1 MNTINARLNADQH
14 TSAQA
19 GGEVVRANPIGW
31 GAAIVDEN
39 GNETP
44 ITESMIE
51 RACVELAGSWLF
63 PRREYAA
70 AR

>member
-1 MNTINARLNADQH
+1 MNRIVKPVDIRKT
-14 TSAQA
+14 A
-19 GGEVVRANPIGW
+19 GRDASVGW

-44 ITESMIE
+44 ITESMIV
-51 RACVELAGSWLF
+51 RACDELARSWMF
-63 PRREYAA
+63 PRHEQPAHA

>member
-1 MNTINARLNADQH
+1 MNSLTRETANRRDE
-14 TSAQA
+14 A
-19 GGEVVRANPIGW
+19 GRTASVGW

-51 RACVELAGSWLF
+51 RACDELARSWMF
-63 PRREYAA
+63 PRRDTAA
-70 AR
+70 LAR

>member
-1 MNTINARLNADQH
+1 MNNIDASQNA
-14 TSAQA
+14 AQRDLVA
-19 GGEVVRANPIGW
+19 AVGDVSHAAPIGW

-44 ITESMIE
+44 ITESMID
-51 RACVELAGSWLF
+51 RACAELAGSWLF
-63 PRREYAA
+63 PRRQYAA

>member
-1 MNTINARLNADQH
+1 MICLVEKVESR
-14 TSAQA
+14 QA
-19 GGEVVRANPIGW
+19 GNRDAAVGW

-51 RACVELAGSWLF
+51 RACDELARSWMF
-63 PRREYAA
+63 PRHDPALASR
-70 AR
+70 

>member
-1 MNTINARLNADQH
+1 MNNIDASLNP
-14 TSAQA
+14 AQR
-19 GGEVVRANPIGW
+19 ERAVDAPRTAPIGW

-51 RACVELAGSWLF
+51 RACAELAGSWLF
-63 PRREYAA
+63 PRRQYAA